1 MSVGLYHLVELSC
14 SVLLKK
20 IEAIIRSEKLPIT
33 KERLRQIGVGG
44 MTISTVSGWSKQRE
58 LHLQWRGQP
67 VAYDL
72 LPRVK
77 FEIVVPDEQVDKV
90 VQAIIESARTDE
102 SGDGVVF
109 VTTIEQAINISTL
122 DKGDAAI
129 LQPEISSSN
138 NIERQASPPSS
149 EKTTSKSSLERKF

>member
-1 MSVGLYHLVELSC
+1 LFARNYLNTPVSLYHLIKVIYSPI
-14 SVLLKK
+14 LKK
-20 IEAIIRSEKLPIT
+20 VESIVRSEKLPIL
-33 KERLRQIGVGG
+33 KEKLRQIGVGG

-77 FEIVVPDEQVDKV
+77 FEIVIPDEHLDRV
-90 VQAIIESARTDE
+90 VQTIIESARTGE

-109 VTTIEQAINISTL
+109 VGIAVVIS
-122 DKGDAAI
+122 I
-129 LQPEISSSN
+129 LGKHN
-138 NIERQASPPSS
+138 NHYLNECLRND
-149 EKTTSKSSLERKF
+149 